1 MGSVMTNSCPHQRTD
16 PAKRP
21 LVSVLMPVF
30 NAERFVE
37 EAAQSV
43 LSQSFADFEL
53 IAIDDGSTDQSKAIL
68 NRLSRNDDRI
78 ILISRENRG
87 LVESLN
93 EGIDL
98 ARGEWTARM
107 DHDDISLPHRFQR
120 QLDWLD
126 SSKADIC
133 GSWIQPFSG
142 YDRRI
147 MKYPQ
152 TDDAIKVEMLFASP
166 FAHPTVMMRTQI
178 ARSLKYDKAW
188 EKVEDFDLWVRAS
201 ASRCRMTNVP
211 EVLLN
216 YRQHE
221 KQISTADH
229 DRQNAAA
236 QRILYRVAAEF
247 SSQWQTEPGILEQLV
262 GLRGRN
268 IQSVD
273 MDSADRAAQAL
284 IERTRGEAR
293 EVVTDHLARL
303 YFRAAGVHSQVAAR
317 WRNIC
322 LKSGHHPSVKIQAA
336 LWLAGALKIQVDSPL
351 FNALKVRYKGF

>member
-1 MGSVMTNSCPHQRTD
+1 MTNSCPHQRTD

-43 LSQSFADFEL
+43 LSQSFADIEL

-68 NRLSRNDDRI
+68 DRLRRHDGRVT
-78 ILISRENRG
+78 LISRENRG

-98 ARGEWTARM
+98 AGGEWIARM
-107 DHDDISLPHRFQR
+107 DADDISLPHRFER
-120 QLDWLD
+120 QLEWLD
-126 SSKADIC
+126 SSGADIC
-133 GSWIQPFSG
+133 GSWIKPFGGS
-142 YDRRI
+142 DRRI

-152 TDDAIKVEMLFASP
+152 TDEAIKVEMLFASP
-166 FAHPTVMMRTQI
+166 FAHPTVMMRTKI

-201 ASRCRMTNVP
+201 ASRCRMANVP

-221 KQISTADH
+221 NQISTADH

-247 SSQWQTEPGILEQLV
+247 SSQWRLDPGVLEQLI

-268 IQSVD
+268 IEEVN
-273 MDSADRAAQAL
+273 MNSADRAAKAL
-284 IERTRGEAR
+284 IERTCGEAR
-293 EVVTDHLARL
+293 EVIADHLARL
-303 YFRAAGVHSQVAAR
+303 YFRAAGSHSRVAAR
-317 WRNIC
+317 WRSIWRESDYRPSMNI
-322 LKSGHHPSVKIQAA
+322 LAA
-336 LWLAGALKIQVDSPL
+336 LWLAGALKIKVDSPL